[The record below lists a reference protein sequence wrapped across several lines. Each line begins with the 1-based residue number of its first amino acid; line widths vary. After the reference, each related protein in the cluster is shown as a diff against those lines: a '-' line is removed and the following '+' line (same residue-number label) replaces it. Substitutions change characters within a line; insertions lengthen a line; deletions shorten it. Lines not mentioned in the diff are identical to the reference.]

1 VTTFDRHPDD
11 ERLSAHH
18 DGALAPAVSAGIEAH
33 LVGCADC
40 RARLED
46 LRRLDADLTSAL
58 AHEPA
63 PGWDEAFASRVAQR
77 VAAESAPR
85 RVHAWWPRSPRA
97 WVMVGAAT
105 AAVFVVAGLW
115 APFTARDTLVT
126 LQQAP
131 AVEESAPLASA
142 VEPAP
147 PAPPAE
153 PAAPPAGSAPAARR
167 APAAT
172 DAPPAAAAAAPE
184 AAPLAVTSEAA
195 DATVSDEAAAMRGE
209 DVAAAAPARPA
220 PVAAAA
226 PASPAPATS
235 SREAAPRLT
244 GSFSKGFGAAAPRA
258 VGSPAPASATQVCG
272 RITDSRGTPLRGVQ
286 VMLLGAGPRTR
297 MAKSAPDG
305 SYCVEGPV
313 TGDTLVVMHVGF
325 EPVRSVVRSVAML
338 RIRLQPVGT
347 LTPRETAPER

>member
-1 VTTFDRHPDD
+1 MTGFDRHPDD
-11 ERLSAHH
+11 EHLSAHH
-18 DGALAPAVSAGIEAH
+18 DGALTPVESAEVESH

-40 RARLED
+40 RARLEG
-46 LRRLDADLTSAL
+46 LRRLDAELTSAL

-85 RVHAWWPRSPRA
+85 RVHVGWPRSPRA
-97 WVMVGAAT
+97 WVLVGAAT

-131 AVEESAPLASA
+131 ALEESAPLARA

-147 PAPPAE
+147 PVRPE
-153 PAAPPAGSAPAARR
+153 GSAAPPVVNAPAARR
-167 APAAT
+167 APAAP
-172 DAPPAAAAAAPE
+172 DAPPAAASAAPE

-195 DATVSDEAAAMRGE
+195 DAAASDEASATRGE
-209 DVAAAAPARPA
+209 D
-220 PVAAAA
+220 VAAAA

-235 SREAAPRLT
+235 SREVAPRLT
-244 GSFSKGFGAAAPRA
+244 GSFSKGFGSAAPRA
-258 VGSPAPASATQVCG
+258 VGSPVPSSPTQFCG
-272 RITDSRGTPLRGVQ
+272 RITDSRGEPLRGVQ
-286 VMLLGAGPRTR
+286 VTLLGVGPRTR
-297 MAKSAPDG
+297 MAKSATDG

-313 TGDTLVVMHVGF
+313 TGDTLIVMHVGF
-325 EPVRSVVRSVAML
+325 EPVRTVVRSAAML
-338 RIRLQPVGT
+338 RMVLQPIGT

>member
-1 VTTFDRHPDD
+1 MTGFDRHPDD
-11 ERLSAHH
+11 EHLSAHH
-18 DGALAPAVSAGIEAH
+18 DGALTPVESAEVESH

-40 RARLED
+40 RARLEG
-46 LRRLDADLTSAL
+46 LRRLDAELTSAL

-85 RVHAWWPRSPRA
+85 RFHVGWPRSPRA
-97 WVMVGAAT
+97 WVLVGAAT

-131 AVEESAPLASA
+131 TVEESAPLARA

-147 PAPPAE
+147 PVPPE
-153 PAAPPAGSAPAARR
+153 GSAAPPVVNAPAARR
-167 APAAT
+167 APAAP
-172 DAPPAAAAAAPE
+172 DAPPAAASAAPE

-195 DATVSDEAAAMRGE
+195 DAAASDEASATRGE
-209 DVAAAAPARPA
+209 D
-220 PVAAAA
+220 VAAAA

-235 SREAAPRLT
+235 SREVAPRLT
-244 GSFSKGFGAAAPRA
+244 GSFSKGFGSAAPRA
-258 VGSPAPASATQVCG
+258 VGSPVPSSPTQFCG
-272 RITDSRGTPLRGVQ
+272 RITDSRGEPLRGVQ
-286 VMLLGAGPRTR
+286 VTLLGVGPRTR
-297 MAKSAPDG
+297 MAKSATDG

-313 TGDTLVVMHVGF
+313 TGDTLIVMHVGF
-325 EPVRSVVRSVAML
+325 EPVRTVVRSAAML
-338 RIRLQPVGT
+338 RMVLQPIGT